1 MGNEVGMPAP
11 DLGALTKGLK
21 RTKAT
26 MPSFGGKPYAKF
38 GKDGEWTIGKGG
50 DAANGERVLLNI
62 HSLKSGFVCWTNY
75 DAKER
80 RKNEK
85 LGEVMVSALQG
96 SVDPS
101 TLEDHGWEWKPQQ
114 QIEGREMTG
123 DRRDF
128 IYVTSSMGGLE
139 ALDGVLDAVL
149 ERVEEGEAAYVYPV
163 VELQDDWYEHP
174 QWGKT
179 YKPVLAIV
187 GWADMDGNYEG
198 AEKPKRVTKQPDPEP
213 EPEQEDLGQE
223 GGDVPEEAPDEQA
236 GEAPVRRRRR

>member
-38 GKDGEWTIGKGG
+38 GKDGEWTIGKGS
-50 DAANGERVLLNI
+50 DAANGDRVLLNV

-75 DAKER
+75 DPKER

-85 LGEVMVSALQG
+85 LGEEMVSALQG

-101 TLEDHGWEWKPQQ
+101 TLTDHGWEWKAQQ
-114 QIEGREMTG
+114 SIEGREMSG
-123 DRRDF
+123 DMRDF
-128 IYVTSSMGGLE
+128 VYTTSSMGGLE

-149 ERVEEGEAAYVYPV
+149 ARVEEGEAAYVYPV
-163 VELQDDWYEHP
+163 VELLDDHYEHP

-179 YKPVLAIV
+179 YKPVLKIV

-198 AEKPKRVTKQPDPEP
+198 AEKPKQVTKAPEKEAEDNGPAPEP
-213 EPEQEDLGQE
+213 EDAPE
-223 GGDVPEEAPDEQA
+223 PEEQDD
-236 GEAPVRRRRR
+236 EAPVRRRRRR

>member
-1 MGNEVGMPAP
+1 MGTEVGMPAP

-38 GKDGEWTIGKGG
+38 GKDGEWTIGQGG
-50 DAANGERVLLNI
+50 DAANGDRVLFNI

-75 DAKER
+75 DAKEK

-85 LGEVMVSALQG
+85 LGEEMVSALQG

-101 TLEDHGWEWKPQQ
+101 TLDDHGWEWKPQQ
-114 QIEGREMTG
+114 SIEGREMSG
-123 DRRDF
+123 DKRDF
-128 IYVTSSMGGLE
+128 VYNTSSMGGLE

-149 ERVEEGEAAYVYPV
+149 GRIEEGEAAYVYPV
-163 VELQDDWYEHP
+163 VELLDEWYDHP

-179 YKPVLAIV
+179 YKPLLKIV

-198 AEKPKRVTKQPDPEP
+198 EKSKRIAKEP
-213 EPEQEDLGQE
+213 EPEVEDDHGAEPQVE
-223 GGDVPEEAPDEQA
+223 GGDGPDDRDED
-236 GEAPVRRRRR
+236 EAPVRRRRRE